1 MLSSQE
7 GGAGWEE
14 STQGLGSHSSTEPR
28 FHASICS
35 LHLQFFYC
43 TLYPSPQTP
52 PRSLQAPLFCEI
64 SQLLPLYNHQLHLKT
79 VCAPK
84 LNRTILKSAIV
95 YTVYA

>member
-1 MLSSQE
+1 
-7 GGAGWEE
+7 
-14 STQGLGSHSSTEPR
+14 
-28 FHASICS
+28 
-35 LHLQFFYC
+35 
-43 TLYPSPQTP
+43 
-52 PRSLQAPLFCEI
+52 LQAPLFCEI